1 MSNEFEPKIMGFL
14 CNWCSYAGADT
25 AGIGRF
31 QYPANLR
38 VMRTMCTGR
47 VDPIYILKA
56 LQKGYDG
63 VLVFGCHPGDCHY
76 LEGNIYAAKR
86 IELVRYLLEISGI
99 GQDRLHLRWVSATEG
114 QQFAEYV
121 TELTDLLRQLGPL
134 DHDQMAIRLA
144 AVGRAVM
151 NADLRWLMGLQRQLT
166 ERGNVYHER
175 LDPTAYDRLV
185 KSSAQEEYH
194 RALIYEALQTGPQ
207 TVRQMAALTGLPI
220 FTISLRLNDLEKIS
234 LVNIQGH
241 EGHSPK
247 FGLMRA

>member
-1 MSNEFEPKIMGFL
+1 MGKEFEPKIMGFL

-25 AGIGRF
+25 AGISRF
-31 QYPANLR
+31 QYPPNLR

-47 VDPIYILKA
+47 VDPMYILKA
-56 LQKGYDG
+56 LQKRYDG
-63 VLVFGCHPGDCHY
+63 VLVFGCHLGDCHY
-76 LEGNIYAAKR
+76 LEGNIYAAQR
-86 IELVRYLLEISGI
+86 IEVVRYLLEISGI
-99 GQDRLHLRWVSATEG
+99 DQDRLHLRWVSATEG
-114 QQFAEYV
+114 QQFADYV
-121 TELTDLLRQLGPL
+121 TELTNLLRELGPL

-166 ERGNVYHER
+166 ERENVYHER
-175 LDPTAYDRLV
+175 LDPAAYDQLV

-194 RALIYEALQTGPQ
+194 RALIYEALQAGPQ
-207 TVRQMAALTGLPI
+207 TVRQMAAVTGLPI

-234 LVNIQGH
+234 LVSILGH

-247 FGLMRA
+247 FGLVRA

>member
-25 AGIGRF
+25 AGISRF

-38 VMRTMCTGR
+38 IMRTMCTGR

-76 LEGNIYAAKR
+76 LEGNIYAAQR
-86 IELVRYLLEISGI
+86 MELVRYLLEISEI
-99 GQDRLHLRWVSATEG
+99 NQDRLHLRWVSATEG

-121 TELTDLLRQLGPL
+121 SELTDLIRELGPL
-134 DHDQMAIRLA
+134 AHDRMAIRLA
-144 AVGRAVM
+144 AVSRALM
-151 NADLRWLMGLQRQLT
+151 NADLRWLIGLKRQLT
-166 ERGNVYHER
+166 EQENAYHER
-175 LDPTAYDRLV
+175 LDAAAYSQLV
-185 KSSAQEEYH
+185 RSAAQEEYQ
-194 RALIYEALQTGPQ
+194 RALIYEALYAGPQ
-207 TVRQMAALTGLPI
+207 TVRQMAAVTGLPI
-220 FTISLRLNDLEKIS
+220 FTVSLRLNDLEKIS
-234 LVNIQGH
+234 LVSILGH

-247 FGLMRA
+247 FGLVRA

>member
-1 MSNEFEPKIMGFL
+1 VSHEYEPKIMGFL

-38 VMRTMCTGR
+38 IMRTMCTGR
-47 VDPIYILKA
+47 VDPIFILKS

-86 IELVRYLLEISGI
+86 IEMVRYLLEISGI
-99 GQDRLHLRWVSATEG
+99 DQDRLHLRYVSATEG

-121 TELTDLLRQLGPL
+121 NELTDLLRELGPL
-134 DHDQMAIRLA
+134 NHDQMAIRLA
-144 AVGRAVM
+144 AVARAVM
-151 NADLRWLMGLQRQLT
+151 NADLRWLIGLQRQLT
-166 ERGNVYHER
+166 ERGNVYNEK
-175 LDPTAYDRLV
+175 LDPTAYDRLL

-194 RALIYEALQTGPQ
+194 RALIYEALEAGPQ
-207 TVRQMAALTGLPI
+207 TVRQMAAVTGLPI

-241 EGHSPK
+241 EGHSPQ
-247 FGLMRA
+247 FGLVRA